1 MTLIFLNH
9 QPNSVDFSH
18 FKMTELL
25 AVHPKKTADIDIARP
40 LSNWISSTFGSS
52 DDPIDA
58 SSDVEEFQRL
68 RQAVARLS
76 DTGENGL
83 SSLSK

>member
-1 MTLIFLNH
+1 
-9 QPNSVDFSH
+9 
-18 FKMTELL
+18 MTELL
-25 AVHPKKTADIDIARP
+25 AVYPKKTSDVDIARP

-68 RQAVARLS
+68 RQAVATFS
-76 DTGENGL
+76 GSWENGL
-83 SSLSK
+83 TAISK